1 MTPQPLN
8 APVKPS
14 ALPVVALI
22 LGVFGFC
29 IPPLFPIAIILAIV
43 SLVKSSEPA
52 FAARKTLSIIT
63 LVLGLVYVPVVGILA
78 AIAIPNFIRYT
89 ARSKQSECKS
99 NLKAAFFAQKSY
111 FAEKDAWGE
120 SAQEIGFTVE
130 NRNRYA
136 YRIGPDS
143 VVPATLTT
151 TPSAELEAAGL
162 LEEVGVHGDAV
173 TMTCAGNID
182 TDATLDIWSV
192 SSEQR
197 NVNGE
202 VVPAGAP
209 FNHVNDVQD

>member
-1 MTPQPLN
+1 MTPHPLT

-14 ALPVVALI
+14 ALPLVALI

-78 AIAIPNFIRYT
+78 AIAIPNFIRFQ

-99 NLKAAFFAQKSY
+99 NLKAAFLAQQSY
-111 FAEKDAWGE
+111 FAEKGAWGE
-120 SAQEIGFTVE
+120 SAREIGFTVDG
-130 NRNRYA
+130 RNRYA
-136 YRIGPDS
+136 YRIGADS
-143 VVPATLTT
+143 VLPATLTT
-151 TPSAELEAAGL
+151 TPSSELEAATL
-162 LEEVGVHGDAV
+162 LEEVGVQGDAV
-173 TMTCAGNID
+173 TMTCAGNLD
-182 TDATLDIWSV
+182 NDATIDLWSV
-192 SSEQR
+192 SSAQR